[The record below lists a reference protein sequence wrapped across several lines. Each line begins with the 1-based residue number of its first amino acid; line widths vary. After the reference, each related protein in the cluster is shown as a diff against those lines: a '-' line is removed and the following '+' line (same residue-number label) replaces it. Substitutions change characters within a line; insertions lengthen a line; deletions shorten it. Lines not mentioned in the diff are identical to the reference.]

1 MKINGVDFDK
11 FSNQDLVQLCMKYNL
26 VIKTNK
32 YTRNDLLNL
41 IKKFMI
47 EKMNKKQQ
55 NIQQQNIQQDPNIK
69 SVSVNRG
76 RRNSTSGNL
85 QNNTNRNG
93 PPKVNVHKRRLSQP
107 TTNVEKINAVK
118 THEMNNIQQQSVN
131 RVKQEISATNPKYDV
146 IGIYPP
152 VKKLICIGDIHG
164 DLAVALKVL
173 KLAEVIP
180 QNANS
185 RNVNGIHWCG
195 GDAWVI
201 QLGDQIDR
209 CRPDEWEK
217 NCVKDFDEV
226 VEDEGSNMAIIK
238 LFLRLDEEAKRF
250 GGRLL
255 GTLGN
260 HELMNV
266 DKDFRYVSPQEFLE
280 FVPQNQR
287 TTKYTNDGFPLG
299 YYHRLKA
306 FERGSNISKL
316 YAVKKKSIIIIGS
329 YLFVHGGLSTQL
341 MGKYKIS
348 EINDIVTKWLLK
360 TENQVESEIFNE
372 IFREDDDMSPFWCRI
387 FGEDEDN
394 HENNIQ
400 NFNQLLNMINRNN
413 RLLMPVKGMVISHTP
428 QFMEDKYLNS
438 LYNDR
443 LWRIDVGMS
452 RAFGK
457 QDDCAYNK
465 FRKPQILIIHNNS
478 QFEKRIISLN
488 SERYPSSNQGQ
499 NVDLSNSFMPF

>member
-1 MKINGVDFDK
+1 MVEIKDLT
-11 FSNQDLVQLCMKYNL
+11 NQQLAQIGTKYN
-26 VIKTNK
+26 IIDRSKQ
-32 YTRNDLLNL
+32 YTRNDLINL
-41 IKKFMI
+41 IENYKKT
-47 EKMNKKQQ
+47 KQQ
-55 NIQQQNIQQDPNIK
+55 QKNNPNVK
-69 SVSVNRG
+69 SVSINQQ

-85 QNNTNRNG
+85 QNNSNNRNG
-93 PPKVNVHKRRLSQP
+93 PPKVNTHQRRLSEP
-107 TTNVEKINAVK
+107 NTRLEKTNAIK
-118 THEMNNIQQQSVN
+118 THEMNAIQQQSVN
-131 RVKQEISATNPKYDV
+131 NVKKEINSLDPKYDR

-152 VKKLICIGDIHG
+152 VKKLVCIGDIHG

-180 QNANS
+180 QNSNS
-185 RNVNGIHWCG
+185 QNVNNIRWSG
-195 GDAWVI
+195 GDTWVI

-209 CRPDEWEK
+209 CRPDEWDK

-238 LFLRLDEEAKRF
+238 LFLRLDDEAKKY

-280 FVPQNQR
+280 FVPKEQQ
-287 TTKYTNDGFPLG
+287 TTKYTPDGLPLG
-299 YYHRLKA
+299 YYHRIKA
-306 FERGSNISKL
+306 FERGGNISKV

-329 YLFVHGGLSTQL
+329 YVFVHGGLSTQL
-341 MGKYKIS
+341 MSKYKIA

-360 TENQVESEIFNE
+360 SETDVERCIFDE

-387 FGEDEDN
+387 FAEDEDN
-394 HENNIQ
+394 PENNLQ
-400 NFNQLLNMINRNN
+400 HFNQLINMINQRN

-457 QDDCAYNK
+457 QDDCDFNK
-465 FRKPQILIIHNNS
+465 YRKPQILIIHNDN

-488 SERYPSSNQGQ
+488 SDRYPSPGMGQ
-499 NVDLSNSFMPF
+499 KVNISNSFMPF